1 MKRRLNL
8 FRIVLLCFIFISS
21 SVNAVYLYQN
31 QLDKYKT
38 KTLETAY
45 QIENSK
51 NQEKIEKQVD
61 VTVYQNAVDSLRS
74 EFNNTE
80 VIGSLKI
87 NGTGIDTTLVQ
98 STDNSFYLDHSVN
111 KEENRLGSV
120 FMDYRN
126 KIDDKIKIF
135 YGHNSRTLKPVF
147 HELENFLNESFVNEH
162 SYIQIL
168 DETGLYNYKIFS
180 VMVIPN
186 NTTTHMQIDF
196 SNNNEYENHLK
207 WLKDSSKFVLDVDVS
222 PKDDIVILQTCY
234 YEPAN
239 SFILVVAKKIK

>member
-126 KIDDKIKIF
+126 KIDDKVKIF
-135 YGHNSRTLKPVF
+135 YG
-147 HELENFLNESFVNEH
+147 H

-196 SNNNEYENHLK
+196 SNNSEYENHLK